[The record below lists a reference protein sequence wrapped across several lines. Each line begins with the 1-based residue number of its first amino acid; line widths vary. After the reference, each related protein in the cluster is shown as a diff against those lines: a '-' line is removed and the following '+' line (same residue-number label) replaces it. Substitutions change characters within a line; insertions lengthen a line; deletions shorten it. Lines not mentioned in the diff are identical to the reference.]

1 MPKQSRPNAPFR
13 LGSHKVTRHDGRQLS
28 PGPSATITVVRSA
41 CDWIKYRR
49 KCPRMDPK
57 GRRTRHARVMHAGNW
72 YRVALGRNE
81 YVRVHV
87 PVISACR
94 TLST

>member
-1 MPKQSRPNAPFR
+1 MPKHSCTAAPFR

-28 PGPSATITVVRSA
+28 PGPFATIAVVRSA

-57 GRRTRHARVMHAGNW
+57 GLRTRHARVTRTGNW
-72 YRVALGRNE
+72 YRVALGNNE
-81 YVRVHV
+81 YVRMHTSA
-87 PVISACR
+87 ISACR
-94 TLST
+94 VLST